1 MDVVIT
7 QEKCTGCGA
16 CARDCLRGLLVVEE
30 GRARVREGYCIRCGH
45 CAAVCPA
52 GAVRLAG
59 GGEDTPAD
67 YRPAAFDVDPAVLRN
82 AMKFRRSVRQFRP
95 EPVGEEELAALL
107 DAARYAPTGGNRQ
120 GNRFIL
126 LDRERPAV
134 TELVLRTLAD
144 AAERMDQD
152 PGLRELTP
160 YRSLCLD
167 MYRAWREKGED
178 RLFYGAPCVLLTVAR
193 WPRSVSGRVDGAL
206 AAANA
211 ELMAHALGLGACYVG
226 FVGIAAGLNPEVG
239 RKLGIRKR
247 EELIATLAVGHP
259 AVRYFRTAGRLPAD
273 LTQL

>member
-52 GAVRLAG
+52 GAVRLVG
-59 GGEDTPAD
+59 GGEDAPAD

-95 EPVGEEELAALL
+95 EPVGEEALAALL

-134 TELVLRTLAD
+134 TELVLRTLA
-144 AAERMDQD
+144 ERRS
-152 PGLRELTP
+152 GWTRTP
-160 YRSLCLD
+160 D
-167 MYRAWREKGED
+167 
-178 RLFYGAPCVLLTVAR
+178 
-193 WPRSVSGRVDGAL
+193 SGS
-206 AAANA
+206 
-211 ELMAHALGLGACYVG
+211 
-226 FVGIAAGLNPEVG
+226 
-239 RKLGIRKR
+239 
-247 EELIATLAVGHP
+247 
-259 AVRYFRTAGRLPAD
+259 
-273 LTQL
+273 

>member
-1 MDVVIT
+1 
-7 QEKCTGCGA
+7 
-16 CARDCLRGLLVVEE
+16 
-30 GRARVREGYCIRCGH
+30 
-45 CAAVCPA
+45 
-52 GAVRLAG
+52 
-59 GGEDTPAD
+59 
-67 YRPAAFDVDPAVLRN
+67 
-82 AMKFRRSVRQFRP
+82 
-95 EPVGEEELAALL
+95 
-107 DAARYAPTGGNRQ
+107 
-120 GNRFIL
+120 
-126 LDRERPAV
+126 
-134 TELVLRTLAD
+134 
-144 AAERMDQD
+144 MDQD

-193 WPRSVSGRVDGAL
+193 WPKSVSGRVDGAL

-273 LTQL
+273 LTRL